1 MVEPNHPGISAR
13 LWKLPGQLLLALIN
27 ATAIQ
32 LAALRISVD
41 RLGNSRS
48 LLTDEIAKRFGDTVT
63 RALMKL
69 RGCSSNVVPMVPHR
83 PQS

>member
-13 LWKLPGQLLLALIN
+13 LRE
-27 ATAIQ
+27 Q

-69 RGCSSNVVPMVPHR
+69 RGCSSNVVAMVPHR

>member
-1 MVEPNHPGISAR
+1 MVEPN
-13 LWKLPGQLLLALIN
+13 LWKLAGQLLLALIN

-32 LAALRISVD
+32 LAALRISID
-41 RLGNSRS
+41 HLGNSRS
-48 LLTDEIAKRFGDTVT
+48 LFTDEIAKRFGDTVT
-63 RALMKL
+63 RTLMKL